1 MRLTC
6 PNCGAQ
12 YEVPDT
18 AIPEAGRDVQCSA
31 CGAAWVQPRPEAAPS
46 PNAPGPADQTAGAA
60 EAAEAREPQAEPAQR
75 RLDPEVA
82 DILRA
87 EAARE
92 RARRAAEATGAVDP
106 APGDLSSDPSAARS
120 PQLSPEPP
128 LQAATRATAGAAA
141 APARP
146 TSPKATLP
154 DPEDINASLTRG
166 GRAARDETE
175 EPLATSVPDTRSGFA
190 AGFWVALILCGL
202 AVGVYLGAP
211 QLVDQVPGAEAPIER
226 YVAAVDAARLR
237 LDALVDRMMAQITG
251 G

>member
-12 YEVPDT
+12 YEVPET
-18 AIPEAGRDVQCSA
+18 AIPEAGRDVQCAA
-31 CGAAWVQPRPEAAPS
+31 CGEAWVQHRPGAASS
-46 PNAPGPADQTAGAA
+46 PNEHGPAKPEDASAQ
-60 EAAEAREPQAEPAQR
+60 EPQAAPAQR

-92 RARRAAEATGAVDP
+92 RAQRAAEATGAADP
-106 APGDLSSDPSAARS
+106 APREPSSDPSAAPS
-120 PQLSPEPP
+120 PQPSPEPP
-128 LQAATRATAGAAA
+128 LQGATRAIAAA
-141 APARP
+141 ATAPAP
-146 TSPKATLP
+146 LVSPKTTLP
-154 DPEDINASLTRG
+154 DPEDINASLTQG
-166 GRAARDETE
+166 GRASRDGVE

-190 AGFWVALILCGL
+190 AGFWVAVIVFGL
-202 AVGVYLGAP
+202 AAGVYLGAP
-211 QLVDQVPGAEAPIER
+211 ELVELVPEAEAPIER